1 MRKVLICFFL
11 CLLACCGA
19 FAVSMRS
26 GASSGLAS
34 GLGAGLGSGSSE
46 NPFDSLPML
55 DAYYDDS
62 DDGTLAYWDSC
73 TVSLLTVTPGK
84 PIYSWFG
91 HAAILVSTPDGRN
104 ITYDYGTFSF
114 DDEDF
119 FVNFAFGRL
128 WFLCHSSYAD
138 YQLEGLE
145 EDGRSVTRII
155 LPFTREQKKAIIGF
169 LNENVKA
176 ENRTYLYHHYK
187 DNCATRLRD
196 IIDYTTDGDFRRWAE
211 SQPGYTFRQQ
221 ASRALS
227 RNPFMLWLLDF
238 LQSGQIDQPATLWD
252 EMFLPGNLEKA
263 VMEYYHLDNEL
274 VVDNDGNYPEVPDKP
289 RNNILFSILF
299 GLVLGGISAVFLI
312 TGKEKGYF
320 IYSGIIDV
328 ILGILGSFLFFL
340 IFFSNHDVTWFN
352 ENILFVN
359 PLLFVL
365 AVLAFRKSRKVE
377 LFSRIILAVI
387 FLLCILKLILP
398 SVFIQANW
406 TAIIVMVLIHLPGC
420 LLGLFSRN
428 RQ

>member
-1 MRKVLICFFL
+1 MIRKLIVCIIL
-11 CLLACCGA
+11 CLISVAAA
-19 FAVSMRS
+19 FSISVTGKQESH
-26 GASSGLAS
+26 
-34 GLGAGLGSGSSE
+34 
-46 NPFDSLPML
+46 PFDSAPML
-55 DAYYDDS
+55 ETYYDES
-62 DDGTLAYWDSC
+62 DDGYADFWDRC
-73 TVSLLTVTPGK
+73 TISLLTVTQGG

-91 HAAILVSTPDGRN
+91 HSAFLVTTPNKRD

-114 DDEDF
+114 NDEDF
-119 FVNFAFGRL
+119 VINFAFGRL

-196 IIDYTTDGDFRRWAE
+196 IIDYTTDGEFRRWAE

-238 LQSGQIDQPATLWD
+238 LQSGQIDKPATRWD
-252 EMFLPGNLEKA
+252 EMFLPENLEKA
-263 VMEYYHLDNEL
+263 VMEYFHLDNEL
-274 VVDNDGNYPEVPDKP
+274 VVDNEGHYPDIPDKP
-289 RNNILFSILF
+289 RNNILFSVLF
-299 GLVLGGISAVFLI
+299 GLVLGGVSAALLFCR
-312 TGKEKGYF
+312 KDKAFF
-320 IYSGIIDV
+320 IYYGV
-328 ILGILGSFLFFL
+328 LNVVLGILGSFLFFL

-359 PLLFVL
+359 PLMFVL
-365 AVLAFRKSRKVE
+365 AVMSFRKSSKVRI
-377 LFSRIILAVI
+377 FSRIILSVIAV
-387 FLLCILKLILP
+387 LCILKFILP
-398 SVFIQANW
+398 SVFLQANW
-406 TAIIVMVLIHLPGC
+406 PVIIVMVLFHLPGAI
-420 LLGLFSRN
+420 LLKSRK
-428 RQ
+428 

>member
-1 MRKVLICFFL
+1 MRRVTSVIIMCLIIVIPVFS
-11 CLLACCGA
+11 
-19 FAVSMRS
+19 VSLRKAEEIHS
-26 GASSGLAS
+26 
-34 GLGAGLGSGSSE
+34 
-46 NPFDSLPML
+46 FDSIPML
-55 DAYYDDS
+55 ETYYDES
-62 DDGTLAYWDSC
+62 DDGYADFWDRC
-73 TVSLLTVTPGK
+73 TISLLTVTQGG

-91 HAAILVSTPDGRN
+91 HSAFLVTTPNKRD

-114 DDEDF
+114 NDDDF
-119 FVNFAFGRL
+119 VVNFAFGWL

-196 IIDYTTDGDFRRWAE
+196 IIDYTTDGEFRRWAE

-238 LQSGQIDQPATLWD
+238 LQSGQIDKPATRWD
-252 EMFLPGNLEKA
+252 EMFLPENLEKA
-263 VMEYYHLDNEL
+263 VMEYFLLDNEL
-274 VVDNDGNYPEVPDKP
+274 VVDNEGHYPDIPDKP
-289 RNNILFSILF
+289 RNNILFSVLF
-299 GLVLGGISAVFLI
+299 GLVLGGVSAALLFLR
-312 TGKEKGYF
+312 KDKAFF
-320 IYSGIIDV
+320 IYYGVLNIV
-328 ILGILGSFLFFL
+328 LGILGSFLFFL

-365 AVLAFRKSRKVE
+365 AVMSFRKSSKVRI
-377 LFSRIILAVI
+377 FSRIILSVI
-387 FLLCILKLILP
+387 ALLCILKIILP
-398 SVFIQANW
+398 SVFLQANW
-406 TAIIVMVLIHLPGC
+406 TGIIVMALIHLPGC
-420 LLGLFSRN
+420 FLGRFPKERS
-428 RQ
+428 

>member
-1 MRKVLICFFL
+1 MRKVFAILIM
-11 CLLACCGA
+11 CLISV
-19 FAVSMRS
+19 AVLFSIS
-26 GASSGLAS
+26 VTSKPESH
-34 GLGAGLGSGSSE
+34 
-46 NPFDSLPML
+46 PFDSIPML
-55 DAYYDDS
+55 EAYYDES
-62 DDGTLAYWDSC
+62 DDGYEDFWDKC
-73 TVSLLTVTPGK
+73 TISLLTVSQGG

-91 HAAILVSTPDGRN
+91 HSAFLITTPDRRD

-114 DDEDF
+114 NDDDF
-119 FVNFAFGRL
+119 VVNFAFGRL
-128 WFLCHSSYAD
+128 WFLCHSSYAE

-145 EDGRSVTRII
+145 EDGRSVTRVV
-155 LPFTREQKKAIIGF
+155 LPLTWEQKKAVIGF
-169 LNENVKA
+169 LNENVQA

-211 SQPGYTFRQQ
+211 SQPGHTFRQQ

-238 LQSGQIDQPATLWD
+238 LQSGQIDKPATLWD

-274 VVDNDGNYPEVPDKP
+274 VVDNESNYPAVPDKP
-289 RNNILFSILF
+289 KSNILFSVLF
-299 GLVLGGISAVFLI
+299 GLVLGGISAAFLL

-387 FLLCILKLILP
+387 FLLCILKIVLH

-420 LLGLFSRN
+420 LIGLLSRK

>member
-1 MRKVLICFFL
+1 MRKVFVFLIM
-11 CLLACCGA
+11 CLISATAL
-19 FAVSMRS
+19 FSISVTSKPES
-26 GASSGLAS
+26 H
-34 GLGAGLGSGSSE
+34 
-46 NPFDSLPML
+46 PFDSIPML
-55 DAYYDDS
+55 ETYYDES
-62 DDGTLAYWDSC
+62 DDGYVDFWDKC
-73 TVSLLTVTPGK
+73 TISLLTVSQGG

-91 HAAILVSTPDGRN
+91 HSAFLITTPDRRD

-114 DDEDF
+114 NDEDF
-119 FVNFAFGRL
+119 VVNFAFGRL
-128 WFLCHSSYAD
+128 WFLCHSSYAE
-138 YQLEGLE
+138 YQLEGLA
-145 EDGRSVTRII
+145 EDGRSVTRVV
-155 LPFTREQKKAIIGF
+155 LPLTWEQKKAVIGF
-169 LNENVKA
+169 LNENVQA

-196 IIDYTTDGDFRRWAE
+196 IIDYTTNGDFRRWAE

-238 LQSGQIDQPATLWD
+238 LQSGQIDKPATLWD

-274 VVDNDGNYPEVPDKP
+274 VVDNESNYPAVPDKP
-289 RNNILFSILF
+289 KSNILFSVLF
-299 GLVLGGISAVFLI
+299 GLVLGGISAVFLL

-365 AVLAFRKSRKVE
+365 AILAFRKSRKVE

-387 FLLCILKLILP
+387 FLLCILKIVLH

-406 TAIIVMVLIHLPGC
+406 TAIVVMVLIHLPGC
-420 LLGLFSRN
+420 FLGLFSRK

>member
-1 MRKVLICFFL
+1 MRKVFAILIM
-11 CLLACCGA
+11 CLISV
-19 FAVSMRS
+19 AVLFSIS
-26 GASSGLAS
+26 VTSKPESH
-34 GLGAGLGSGSSE
+34 
-46 NPFDSLPML
+46 PFDSIPML
-55 DAYYDDS
+55 EAYYDES
-62 DDGTLAYWDSC
+62 DDGYEDFWDKC
-73 TVSLLTVTPGK
+73 TISLLTVSQGG

-91 HAAILVSTPDGRN
+91 HSAFLITTPDRRD

-114 DDEDF
+114 NDDDF
-119 FVNFAFGRL
+119 VVNFAFGRL
-128 WFLCHSSYAD
+128 WFLCHSSYAE

-145 EDGRSVTRII
+145 EDGRSVTRVV
-155 LPFTREQKKAIIGF
+155 LPLTWEQKKAVIGF
-169 LNENVKA
+169 LNENVQA

-211 SQPGYTFRQQ
+211 SQPGHTFRQQ

-238 LQSGQIDQPATLWD
+238 LQSGQIDKPATLWD

-263 VMEYYHLDNEL
+263 VMEYYHLYNEL
-274 VVDNDGNYPEVPDKP
+274 VVDNESNYPAVPDKP
-289 RNNILFSILF
+289 KSNILFSVLF
-299 GLVLGGISAVFLI
+299 GLVLGGISAVFLL

-365 AVLAFRKSRKVE
+365 AILAFRKSRKVE

-387 FLLCILKLILP
+387 FLLCILKIVLH

-420 LLGLFSRN
+420 FLGLFSRK

>member
-1 MRKVLICFFL
+1 MRKVIIALIV
-11 CLLACCGA
+11 CLISVA
-19 FAVSMRS
+19 AVFSIS
-26 GASSGLAS
+26 VTSKQESH
-34 GLGAGLGSGSSE
+34 
-46 NPFDSLPML
+46 PFDSIPML
-55 DAYYDDS
+55 EAYYDES
-62 DDGTLAYWDSC
+62 DDGYADFWDKC
-73 TVSLLTVTPGK
+73 TISLLTVSQGG

-91 HAAILVSTPDGRN
+91 HSAFLITTPDRRD

-114 DDEDF
+114 NDEDF
-119 FVNFAFGRL
+119 VVNFAFGRL

-176 ENRTYLYHHYK
+176 ENRIYLYHHYK

-420 LLGLFSRN
+420 LLELFSRN